1 MGVTSHRTW
10 TRRRGPG
17 SPPGLADGQSRK
29 LAIEAIGIVMK
40 KEEGVFVVVDDDQIR
55 ERNVWEDLVRERIS
69 LMMILVKYSPRQQQQ
84 LMMIFKHRMDDE
96 QR

>member
-1 MGVTSHRTW
+1 
-10 TRRRGPG
+10 
-17 SPPGLADGQSRK
+17 
-29 LAIEAIGIVMK
+29 MK

-69 LMMILVKYSPRQQQQ
+69 LMMILVKYSPRQQQ
-84 LMMIFKHRMDDE
+84 LKRILKHRMDDE